1 MEGYVVY
8 GLRLDGYRGGSLV
21 PSQALLKVGVSLH
34 DALYRLEANERLE
47 GANSYRALFE
57 TIEVVGE
64 KKFRTKAQALAYERE
79 ILLEMGPKDLSIQE
93 KVTGVT
99 ELRLETPDR
108 LLLLQAKL

>member
-1 MEGYVVY
+1 MVY
-8 GLRLDGYRGGSLV
+8 GLRLEGYRGGSLV

-34 DALYRLEANERLE
+34 DALYRLETNERLG

>member
-1 MEGYVVY
+1 MVY

-34 DALYRLEANERLE
+34 DALYRLETNERLE

-57 TIEVVGE
+57 IIEVVGE

-93 KVTGVT
+93 RVTGVT

>member
-1 MEGYVVY
+1 LEGYVVY

-34 DALYRLEANERLE
+34 DALYRLETNERLE

-57 TIEVVGE
+57 TIEIVGE
-64 KKFRTKAQALAYERE
+64 KKFRTKAQALAYERG

-93 KVTGVT
+93 RVTGVT
-99 ELRLETPDR
+99 ELRLETSDR

>member
-1 MEGYVVY
+1 LEGYVVY

-34 DALYRLEANERLE
+34 DAQYRLETNERLE

-64 KKFRTKAQALAYERE
+64 KKFRTKVQALAYERE

>member
-8 GLRLDGYRGGSLV
+8 GLRLEGYRGRGLT
-21 PSQALLKVGVSLH
+21 PSQALLKVGVSVH

-47 GANSYRALFE
+47 GTNSYRALFE

-64 KKFRTKAQALAYERE
+64 KKFRSKAQALAYERQ

-93 KVTGVT
+93 RVTGVT

-108 LLLLQAKL
+108 VAMLQAKL

>member
-1 MEGYVVY
+1 MVY

-34 DALYRLEANERLE
+34 DALYRLETNERLE

>member
-1 MEGYVVY
+1 MVY
-8 GLRLDGYRGGSLV
+8 GLRLEGYRGGSLV

-34 DALYRLEANERLE
+34 DALYRLETNERLE

-57 TIEVVGE
+57 IIEVVGE

>member
-1 MEGYVVY
+1 LEGYVVY
-8 GLRLDGYRGGSLV
+8 GLRLEGYRGGSLV

-34 DALYRLEANERLE
+34 DALYRLETNERLE

-64 KKFRTKAQALAYERE
+64 KKFRTKPQALAYERE

>member
-8 GLRLDGYRGGSLV
+8 GLRLDGYNGLGLT
-21 PSQALLKVGVSLH
+21 PSQALLKVGVSMH
-34 DALYRLEANERLE
+34 DALYRLETNERLE

-79 ILLEMGPKDLSIQE
+79 VLLEMGPKDLSIQE
-93 KVTGVT
+93 KVSGVT
-99 ELRLETPDR
+99 ELRLETPGR

>member
-1 MEGYVVY
+1 MVY
-8 GLRLDGYRGGSLV
+8 GLRLEGYRGGSLV

-34 DALYRLEANERLE
+34 DALYRLETNERLE

-64 KKFRTKAQALAYERE
+64 KKFRTKPQAQAYERE